1 MPNKNENGARKPL
14 GSVEKW
20 DGPQGSN
27 LVRIYGTT
35 VSQNAV
41 NPRKTELDEI
51 RLTAPEGLGSL
62 GEAFVTL
69 LTIGTTMK
77 PDYLKDAKS
86 ASSTGGENDLKF
98 NQDNVISNIPIGDDR
113 FLTQDFADAML
124 RGRIDAA
131 DALAQYR
138 QGNYDAV
145 KIALR
150 RALEGVYDQAQ
161 ELTIHG
167 TNVTDIR
174 PALGA
179 LALVEQLRDAK
190 LPFDLK
196 ELLPEAKWVK
206 LDANINL
213 CKVHAD
219 VLNRV
224 DAFKAAPGAPG
235 SPEREQLLSQIA
247 LGMNMTEFFYDRKN
261 IDNDIAMGQ
270 INDAIRNA
278 GVEIPAPQSLPKTQ
292 DYANLTGGKYH
303 LINTADRLR
312 GNMRDNR
319 MTGLEYAYSRPDAAE
334 WFEKKFMDRVKQS
347 PAYRE
352 LLNEAD
358 PSKLAEGIRKLS
370 NEISNTGGIR
380 ALAQQG
386 DFAEFEGERARL
398 DASVAEQYRQGQAV
412 QEERVENALEA
423 FRKGQRLRELLERS
437 AAALKESP
445 ATASLRNAMNQLME
459 QLEDA
464 RDPELDNE
472 AVQRGLRDVARLAAE
487 YTRSVREK
495 AGGQRDENWEPRARA
510 GREAYR
516 AARDLETNLA
526 EFAVYLPVQQ
536 APQNEQQPFRAR
548 PNHPQEILRE
558 IREGKARYGI
568 RREVSVTLDEKR
580 EIDRTVQL
588 FAAIPATNTD
598 KAIDALLAREE
609 QYRAEHMLDQSES
622 MASAVRT
629 VMLLSVKMRF
639 APKAGELPAET
650 VRRHQAMKEA
660 LNERRVVNNLTDL
673 YLSKVNGAYSPI
685 EGVVLRDADR
695 VIIEAMQKAN
705 EIDGGA
711 TTQDMLDKMNEHLA
725 QLTPYVNAGEE
736 KVAFYEGSGE
746 FEQRFL
752 GGGTAMAPE
761 NAEAYQ
767 KVSDAIKGLNNT
779 LEPFYERNDQGELP
793 VLTEEDFAKIREGYR
808 NVLDELYAF
817 SQQASQSGRPLDMQ
831 RREMMDKFREK
842 LGRDVI
848 ALEAGRQMGL
858 SNLPNILLGGNLPA
872 AEIDGSP
879 EAVGDK
885 ASTRLRVN
893 LPGPGGATVKGF
905 FTPASFVSTSDEKAL
920 RELIDREA
928 AGHPEWK
935 SVMEKFFKAD
945 DPLQGGRGYLSYL
958 GPNGDLA
965 RKMRSK
971 VDQSALFDKL
981 YQDKIPR
988 AEFNAVRSHEF
999 SLALYRVAQG
1009 YTNHKGMM
1017 NAYRDQGLLSG
1028 NLDKRNSAMTTM
1040 ADFLN
1045 VPKLVAPAKSVTVK
1059 IDGKELVGTF
1069 MAFAEGED
1077 LSNVT
1082 AASPLAR
1089 VKPEDMFT
1097 PQSVSAIADLQVL
1110 DYICGNADRHSRN
1123 LFYQMD
1129 NSDPQRPKCVGVQG
1143 IDNDFSFCANANGKS
1158 LADVMNMKII
1168 RADMAKALFTM
1179 NPGMLRTV
1187 LGGYDLSGEE
1197 IDAALKRVGELKQ
1210 AVEKGDLKLV
1220 TDEQIKTMN
1229 YAKELMGGK
1238 NYFDRM
1244 LTIPRQAKQFALNR
1258 NSAEMDRAYGTLRDN
1273 TGALGGCYTGLVDAN
1288 RGWFVG
1294 SSEFRAVKADMEDL
1308 MAARNELLD
1317 GRDPERLAQYLQKL
1331 EKFRADTGKYLQ
1343 KKEKEAR
1350 KSKPSKLAEKRTA
1363 AVRALSEKI
1372 ALEHQGLSQYLA
1384 AQQLQEATL
1393 QGTEAQAQRRQ
1404 IEQAALTEESVYL
1417 ARGTAKDLFP
1427 KLESRENPLLKQ
1439 NGAILRAE
1447 ADAVFAS
1454 ALEPETPALRE
1465 QRERL
1470 YAGLIADRI
1479 LQKRLEQDSQSVLS
1493 AWKKGP
1499 QLFEKTRNAV
1509 MQTPGFRDLDTTV
1522 IHTSLHS
1529 CLGKPKTLNRITDQ
1543 LEQKMAQQATALK
1556 KPEPAKDQNVQQA
1569 GQKAPE
1575 IKHAKKAI

>member
-14 GSVEKW
+14 GSVENWAGRLEEELTK
-20 DGPQGSN
+20 
-27 LVRIYGTT
+27 LYGTT
-35 VSQNAV
+35 VSQDPN
-41 NPRKTELDEI
+41 NFRKAELDEI
-51 RLTAPEGLGSL
+51 KLTAPKDLGTA

-69 LTIGTTMK
+69 LSIGATLK
-77 PDYLKDAKS
+77 PEYLKDAKS
-86 ASSTGGENDLKF
+86 SSTTGGANQLKF
-98 NQDNVISNIPIGDDR
+98 NMDNMISHVPKGDTR
-113 FLTQDFADAML
+113 FLTKDCADAML
-124 RGRIDAA
+124 KGRIDAA
-131 DALAQYR
+131 NALAQYN
-138 QGNYDAV
+138 QGNFDAV
-145 KIALR
+145 KAELAR
-150 RALEGVYDQAQ
+150 VLEEVGDLAQ
-161 ELTIHG
+161 ELVLNDSTRNINH
-167 TNVTDIR
+167 
-174 PALGA
+174 AFGA
-179 LALVEQLRDAK
+179 IAMVDRLRSAN

-196 ELLPEAKWVK
+196 TLVSETKWAKIEAS
-206 LDANINL
+206 INL
-213 CKVHAD
+213 CKVHTD
-219 VLNRV
+219 VMNRLES
-224 DAFKAAPGAPG
+224 FQTAPGAAG
-235 SPEREQLLSQIA
+235 SPERDQMLSQLA
-247 LGMNMTEFFYDRKN
+247 LGMNMLEFYHERSTADSRTAEKWLGDTLRN
-261 IDNDIAMGQ
+261 NGIAVPET
-270 INDAIRNA
+270 IRLNERTDFNA
-278 GVEIPAPQSLPKTQ
+278 LRT
-292 DYANLTGGKYH
+292 GKYK
-303 LINTADRLR
+303 LITLVEDHRVNVRNNSL
-312 GNMRDNR
+312 
-319 MTGLEYAYSRPDAAE
+319 TGLEYAYSRPDAPQ
-334 WFEKKFMDRVKQS
+334 WFEQKYMEAIKQT
-347 PAYRE
+347 PAYKA
-352 LLNEAD
+352 LLNEQD
-358 PSKLAEGIRKLS
+358 PLKLKAGIAALRE
-370 NEISNTGGIR
+370 EISKNGGMK
-380 ALAQQG
+380 AFVKDG
-386 DFAEFEGERARL
+386 DFAEFEDARKNM
-398 DASVAEQYRQGQAV
+398 DAAREQDRRRGQ
-412 QEERVENALEA
+412 EALEVRA
-423 FRKGQRLRELLERS
+423 ANAVADLNKGKRLREILARS
-437 AAALKESP
+437 VSGLGDSAETAAL
-445 ATASLRNAMNQLME
+445 R
-459 QLEDA
+459 DA
-464 RDPELDNE
+464 VAQFTTRLNRANPPELDNE
-472 AVQRGLRDVARLAAE
+472 AVQQGLRDVVRLAAE
-487 YTRSVREK
+487 HTRSVRER
-495 AGGQRDENWEPRARA
+495 AGGQRDENWEPRA

-548 PNHPQEILRE
+548 PGHPQEILRE
-558 IREGKARYGI
+558 IREGIARYGI
-568 RREVSVTLDEKR
+568 RRGVSVTLDEKR

-629 VMLLSVKMRF
+629 VMLLSVKKRF

-660 LNERRVVNNLTDL
+660 LNERRVVNNLADL
-673 YLSKVNGAYSPI
+673 YLSNVNGAYSPI
-685 EGVVLRDADR
+685 EGVVLRDAGQ
-695 VIIEAMQKAN
+695 VIIAAMQQAN

-711 TTQDMLDKMNEHLA
+711 TTQDILDKMNEHLA
-725 QLTPYVNAGEE
+725 QLTPYVDAGEE

-752 GGGTAMAPE
+752 GGGTATAPE

-779 LEPFYERNDQGELP
+779 LEPFYERNNQGELP

-817 SQQASQSGRPLDMQ
+817 SQQASQSGRPLDME
-831 RREMMDKFREK
+831 RRQMMDKFREK

-971 VDQSALFDKL
+971 VDQSALFDEL
-981 YQDKIPR
+981 YPDKIPR
-988 AEFNAVRSHEF
+988 EEFNAVRGHEF

-1017 NAYRDQGLLSG
+1017 NAYREQGLLSG

-1059 IDGKELVGTF
+1059 IDGKEIVGTF

-1077 LSNVT
+1077 LIQVAPDS
-1082 AASPLAR
+1082 SLAR

-1110 DYICGNADRHSRN
+1110 DYICGNVDRHSRN
-1123 LFYQMD
+1123 LFYKMD

-1168 RADMAKALFTM
+1168 REDMAKALFTM

-1210 AVEKGDLKLV
+1210 AVDNGDLKVV

-1229 YAKELMGGK
+1229 YAKELMGGN

-1244 LTIPRQAKQFALNR
+1244 LTVPRQAKKFALNR

-1273 TGALGGCYTGLVDAN
+1273 TSALGGCYTGLVDAN

-1331 EKFRADTGKYLQ
+1331 EKLRADMEKYLQ

-1393 QGTEAQAQRRQ
+1393 QSTEAQARRSQ

-1417 ARGTAKDLFP
+1417 ARGAAKDLFP

-1454 ALEPETPALRE
+1454 ALEPETPELRE

-1479 LQKRLEQDSQSVLS
+1479 LQKRLEKNSQSVLS
-1493 AWKKGP
+1493 AWEKDP

-1509 MQTPGFRDLDTTV
+1509 MQTPGFRDLGTTV

-1529 CLGKPKTLNRITDQ
+1529 SLGKPKTLDRITDQ
-1543 LEQKMAQQATALK
+1543 LEQKMAQQAAALK

-1569 GQKAPE
+1569 GQKTPE
-1575 IKHAKKAI
+1575 IKHAKKTI